1 LIGRRKTATRGKGPS
16 FGQVLSWG
24 WKPSRR
30 RADATP
36 AANPA
41 EAGAPGKGVRGKKRR
56 KAGGAVPGPSG
67 RRVGERELLQKRDEL
82 ARLFA
87 ELQWDLG
94 GIAYEMAIRDHY
106 NPELLNRQ
114 VARLREVD
122 AQLGQIERVL
132 KMGEAGAAG
141 TCASCGAL
149 QARGAVYCWRCGK
162 EVKPATK
169 QKGETKPAT
178 EVAKAP
184 TEANTADKA
193 RSK

>member
-1 LIGRRKTATRGKGPS
+1 LIGRRKAAKRAKRPRFS
-16 FGQVLSWG
+16 EILSVG
-24 WKPSRR
+24 WKPSRKR
-30 RADATP
+30 AATDATASADAG
-36 AANPA
+36 
-41 EAGAPGKGVRGKKRR
+41 EPGKRRSGKKRR

-67 RRVGERELLQKRDEL
+67 RRVGEPELLRKRDEL
-82 ARLFA
+82 TKEFA

-162 EVKPATK
+162 EVKPATR